1 MAYAQELVDLIDE
14 RIRKYMEPTTGKGT
28 VVTRTGNTTAMVTFD
43 GSSKATPVKCFG
55 DVNVDQGDRV
65 GMVRLG
71 VDWTI
76 VGTFTRRRSITMPDG
91 AVLGTQRMVWGAD
104 TPPELATY
112 GLTVAMLAYVT
123 DNVTGVELGYFF
135 ISVSNLMDAAPGYRA
150 MVFGNVT
157 YPTPGVP
164 SSATVGDVKTNM
176 QMDHWAQNRKTIF
189 KDHDVDFWYPANIM
203 FDGIG
208 FGRGI
213 KGRADSASN
222 SAAIGAAETTVLA
235 TGTITFKAGRAYAA
249 EWRAGISGSGAGAL
263 GVRIRKTNPAGQQ
276 LSVFG
281 WTFPAAQTLYF
292 GERPIFRI
300 GGGGDVAASI
310 ALTTQSGAGTNTHIG
325 AAGDTRYLEI
335 TDIGTGNDYV
345 SAPTLV

>member
-1 MAYAQELVDLIDE
+1 MAYAQDLVDLIDA
-14 RIRKYMEPTTGKGT
+14 RIKAALKDVTAVGS
-28 VVTRTGNTTAMVTFD
+28 VVTRTGNTTASVTFD
-43 GSSKATPVKCFG
+43 GSNKATPVKCFG

-76 VGTFTRRRSITMPDG
+76 IGTFTRRRSITMPDG
-91 AVLGTQRMVWGAD
+91 AGVGTQRMVWGAD
-104 TPPELATY
+104 TPPELAAY

-123 DNVTGVELGYFF
+123 DVVSGLEVGYFF
-135 ISVSNLMDAAPGYRA
+135 ISVSNLMDSAPGFRA

-164 SSATVGDVKTNM
+164 SSATIADVKTNL
-176 QMDHWAQNRKTIF
+176 QMDTWVQARKTIF
-189 KDHDVDFWYPANIM
+189 KDHDVDYWYTAGIM

-208 FGRGI
+208 FGRGV
-213 KGRADSASN
+213 KGRADSAAN
-222 SAAIGAAETTVLA
+222 SAAIGAVETTVLA

-249 EWRAGISGSGAGAL
+249 EWRAGISGSVAGAL

-281 WTFPAAQTLYF
+281 WSFPAAQTLYF
-292 GERPIFRI
+292 GERSIFRI
-300 GGGGDVAASI
+300 GGGGDVPASI

-335 TDIGTGNDYV
+335 IDIGTGNDYV